1 MGQLIDFKK
10 YGMER
15 RKNDASSD
23 LSTLLKQAVMLRSR
37 RAADREGIQIT
48 DAKKLK
54 TLFEAGIADILI
66 RRHHVDSDFFLCGNY
81 ISGLLSSVVNT
92 TPECWYV
99 IDFIME
105 GLETN
110 NPRRIQEGANVCFLI
125 CTVFRERSGLR
136 AMRYEDYEKMGIGL
150 FYQYYGQTG
159 AEIGYHMSRQY
170 RIMVTVTDECIHT
183 I

>member
-1 MGQLIDFKK
+1 MGRLIDFSK
-10 YGMER
+10 YVTER
-15 RKNDASSD
+15 RKSESPSD
-23 LSTLLKQAVMLRSR
+23 LSTLLKQAVMLRNQR
-37 RAADREGIQIT
+37 GENREGIQIA
-48 DAKKLK
+48 DGKKLK

-81 ISGLLSSVVNT
+81 ISGLLSNVANS
-92 TPECWYV
+92 TPKSWFV

-125 CTVFRERSGLR
+125 CTVFRERSELR

-150 FYQYYGQTG
+150 FYQYYDQTG

-170 RIMVTVTDECIHT
+170 RIMVTVTDECIRT